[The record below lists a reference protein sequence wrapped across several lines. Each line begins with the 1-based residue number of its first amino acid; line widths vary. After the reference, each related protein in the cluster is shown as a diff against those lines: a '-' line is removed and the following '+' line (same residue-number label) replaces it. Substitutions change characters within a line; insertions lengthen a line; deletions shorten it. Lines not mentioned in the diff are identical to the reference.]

1 MNGVVAN
8 IASLLA
14 GAAEDA
20 GFKGISGRFDQRE
33 LLCFDVDPLGRLH
46 YRRVDT
52 GATVTVSARLD
63 HIPSDPHIALLLKE

>member
-33 LLCFDVDPLGRLH
+33 
-46 YRRVDT
+46 
-52 GATVTVSARLD
+52 
-63 HIPSDPHIALLLKE
+63 